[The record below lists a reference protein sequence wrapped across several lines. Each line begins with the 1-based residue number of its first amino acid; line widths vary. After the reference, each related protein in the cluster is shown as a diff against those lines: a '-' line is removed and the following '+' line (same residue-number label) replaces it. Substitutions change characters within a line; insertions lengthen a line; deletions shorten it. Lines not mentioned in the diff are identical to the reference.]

1 MCSVTASAAAED
13 DVQSQALWRSV
24 RAKVLARRGDRTPAL
39 ELAEAALAQLGATDA
54 VVWQADARVDLA
66 ETRLLLG
73 DAAGAEEA
81 ISDAVGLYR
90 LKGSEVAAERA
101 RAVASLAA
109 QDR

>member
-1 MCSVTASAAAED
+1 MGSTTCTWRPAACQRR
-13 DVQSQALWRSV
+13 VQSST
-24 RAKVLARRGDRTPAL
+24 ARV
-39 ELAEAALAQLGATDA
+39 LAQLGATDA

-109 QDR
+109 QGR